1 MAASVIL
8 SPWQALTASQVVA
21 LTLLRDGYTQRTI
34 AVRTGTDPHDLYRL
48 AALHDITA
56 LHGITAPHGTVEGH
70 NCHEARGEEPC
81 TSCAHA
87 HGRAHAR
94 EHAQRRRTLGA
105 LPRALRPRGR
115 QVRRAVR

>member
-1 MAASVIL
+1 MTTSVM
-8 SPWQALTASQVVA
+8 PRPRPALTVAQAVA

-34 AVRTGTDPHDLYRL
+34 TARTGTEPTDLYRL
-48 AALHDITA
+48 AALHD
-56 LHGITAPHGTVEGH
+56 ITAPHGTVEGH
-70 NCHEARGEEPC
+70 NCHEARDEDPC
-81 TSCAHA
+81 TKCTHA

-94 EHAQRRRTLGA
+94 EHAQRRRTIGA